1 MKSIIVVHKSIIFQ
15 TGNNHGFPFVLFV
28 YQRDPRFIPVQ
39 SSFSTS
45 RARTQRW
52 NRVVSFYTLLRKT
65 RHDFPWCHVRDC
77 FILFRIRLNM
87 FKLYIFHSSLTQSH
101 FHWGGGAQMSGASPG
116 PFEATLAQLPGSA
129 CFGGSHGKD
138 DREAYEALLRHH
150 PMDPNTYWWYPK
162 LYPKTFPKKVLGS
175 IGRDTHVYVYIYI
188 YQNSIVNI
196 GIIFVYVHTFHSYS
210 INSL

>member
-1 MKSIIVVHKSIIFQ
+1 MIYIYIYRFERTSMKSIIVVHKSIIFQ

-87 FKLYIFHSSLTQSH
+87 FKLYFLFNSMWICLKTSYPFLPWLFSRHLFLAAWYHQSV
-101 FHWGGGAQMSGASPG
+101 WP
-116 PFEATLAQLPGSA
+116 LP
-129 CFGGSHGKD
+129 SH
-138 DREAYEALLRHH
+138 RR
-150 PMDPNTYWWYPK
+150 T
-162 LYPKTFPKKVLGS
+162 
-175 IGRDTHVYVYIYI
+175 
-188 YQNSIVNI
+188 
-196 GIIFVYVHTFHSYS
+196 GIWKNVQSD
-210 INSL
+210 